1 MRQVNNSNGGPIVLD
16 DLETYTPLEMKAD
29 VAKLLAQVDWTTTQ
43 IAKVYGVPDSY
54 LNGQGDQQ
62 SSLTMIQ
69 GFYSNALNR
78 YAQAIAS
85 ELNFKLNANIK
96 VNIRPAVDPNGDTFA
111 TVLAGMDKDGILTN
125 SQVVSMLEDMNF
137 FPDKVPEP
145 LNSEVQPAEGGETD
159 GQDSSQG

>member
-1 MRQVNNSNGGPIVLD
+1 
-16 DLETYTPLEMKAD
+16 MKAD

-137 FPDKVPEP
+137 FPEKVPEP
-145 LNSEVQPAEGGETD
+145 LDKEVTPPVEGGEND
-159 GQDSSQG
+159 DQNSGKG